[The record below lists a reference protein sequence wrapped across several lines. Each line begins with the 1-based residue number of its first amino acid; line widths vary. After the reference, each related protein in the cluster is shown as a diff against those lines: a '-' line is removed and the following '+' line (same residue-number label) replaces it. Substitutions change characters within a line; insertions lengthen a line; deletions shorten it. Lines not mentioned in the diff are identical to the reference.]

1 MATFDSLET
10 LEFIDSELEKRRK
23 EVLNDKVIHIQKKWG
38 DWLILIGKVYK
49 NNGDYSSTM
58 NNFLN
63 DMYENSMLFKPTMA
77 KENIFRKN
85 TNECKSYFIGG
96 GDIDEDKGF
105 ALNAWQTITWFNN
118 GIIHKDKISIAM
130 GHYIFKN
137 KDKEVKAEYTFVYEE
152 DIVGNLKIIAHHSS
166 LPI

>member
-77 KENIFRKN
+77 KENIF
-85 TNECKSYFIGG
+85 
-96 GDIDEDKGF
+96 
-105 ALNAWQTITWFNN
+105 
-118 GIIHKDKISIAM
+118 
-130 GHYIFKN
+130 
-137 KDKEVKAEYTFVYEE
+137 
-152 DIVGNLKIIAHHSS
+152 
-166 LPI
+166 